1 MKVNDFKPT
10 TTMGKNTANVCK
22 HIARASEGVKRRA
35 FWELLPNHDFVIFG
49 TSRLTYNNEGMSMAS
64 SPARQ
69 SHTINTTNQLGK
81 KEEDGEEKSSSRMTE
96 ATTHRTGSTLTHWL
110 SR

>member
-1 MKVNDFKPT
+1 
-10 TTMGKNTANVCK
+10 MGKNTANVCK
-22 HIARASEGVKRRA
+22 HIARDREGVKRRA

-69 SHTINTTNQLGK
+69 SHTINTTTIHYHQLGE
-81 KEEDGEEKSSSRMTE
+81 KEEDGEEKS
-96 ATTHRTGSTLTHWL
+96 
-110 SR
+110 